1 MREPCRVVVAVLTV
15 ICASAVAGC
24 ALPRDEAPPSY
35 SARSW
40 SGEAGALSTVTAC
53 GDVAPGQTYD
63 VGELN
68 SWMQSLQGFPLWRAA
83 DVGASTPLSDGR
95 VLWAFGDTLRDPSAA
110 DRFAANSMLVTS
122 GLCTSQVVPAG
133 RGPVIADTPPTVC
146 WPTSV
151 TAVPTA
157 RGDQVYVA
165 CSRIRRGRSLL
176 DFTISGTA
184 IARFDVPRGGTPVP
198 GPVVAV
204 PRSQEITWGSALV
217 RDWNEVYVYG
227 TRGGSARGAG
237 RSLYI
242 ARVAASGVQDPTAW
256 TYWNGLAWIPDAAA
270 AQPLLGRDTVSQAL
284 SVSHL
289 GTSWVAVSMRGGDLQ
304 QRVGVWTASQPQ
316 GPWALSRTVAVP
328 APGDGTITYQPLA
341 HPELALRDGDLL
353 VSLSRTATTLAGM
366 AQAPQA
372 SRPVFIEVPM
382 P

>member
-1 MREPCRVVVAVLTV
+1 MLAHPA
-15 ICASAVAGC
+15 
-24 ALPRDEAPPSY
+24 
-35 SARSW
+35 W
-40 SGEAGALSTVTAC
+40 H
-53 GDVAPGQTYD
+53 VAPGLHHLRYGD
-63 VGELN
+63 RAVR
-68 SWMQSLQGFPLWRAA
+68 RAA
-83 DVGASTPLSDGR
+83 WRDAGARPGGR
-95 VLWAFGDTLRDPSAA
+95 RT
-110 DRFAANSMLVTS
+110 
-122 GLCTSQVVPAG
+122 
-133 RGPVIADTPPTVC
+133 
-146 WPTSV
+146 
-151 TAVPTA
+151 
-157 RGDQVYVA
+157 
-165 CSRIRRGRSLL
+165 
-176 DFTISGTA
+176 
-184 IARFDVPRGGTPVP
+184 
-198 GPVVAV
+198 
-204 PRSQEITWGSALV
+204 RSQEITWGSALV

-242 ARVAASGVQDPTAW
+242 ARVAASGVQDPSAW
-256 TYWNGLAWIPDAAA
+256 TYWNGLAWVPDAAA

-304 QRVGVWTASQPQ
+304 QRVGVWTATQPQ

-341 HPELALRDGDLL
+341 HPELALRDGNLL